1 MKKRV
6 IFTGIIALMA
16 VTALFAGCTT
26 QTDSGERGTTTS
38 ATPAGTTPGATSG
51 TMEIPYP
58 IVDTGQVKCY
68 NNEDEITCPEE
79 GQTFYGQDA
88 QYSGNQPAYT
98 VSSDD
103 LTVYDEVT
111 GLTWQKTPDTT
122 GLSWEE
128 AYEYCESLELG
139 GYDDW
144 RMPTTKELFSISD
157 FSEGWPY
164 LDTAYFDLA
173 ETGSVSKDEQ
183 YWTEKYVGT
192 TVEGG
197 SDAAFGVNHGTG
209 HIKAY
214 PAKVS
219 GRMGNYVRAVR
230 GDIYGV
236 NDFTDNGDGT
246 VTDSATGLMW
256 QKTDSGTGM
265 DWDNA
270 LTYAENMTLAG
281 YDDWRLPNVK
291 ELQSIVDY
299 THAPSA
305 SDAANVGP
313 AIDTDFFE
321 ITGLP
326 SGTTDYTPDYGY
338 YWTSTSAYFGK
349 DSPEYYYAWYV
360 AFGSSVG
367 NDGADFHGAGA
378 VRFDTKVEDGPLGE
392 GGERYYNY
400 VLCVRG

>member
-1 MKKRV
+1 MKKQ
-6 IFTGIIALMA
+6 ILTIGIIA
-16 VTALFAGCTT
+16 VIIITAFFAGCIT
-26 QTDSGERGTTTS
+26 QTETGETE
-38 ATPAGTTPGATSG
+38 TTPGV
-51 TMEIPYP
+51 MELYP
-58 IVDTGQVKCY
+58 IVDTGQVNCY
-68 NNEDEITCPEE
+68 NNEEEISCPAE
-79 GQTFYGQDA
+79 GEAFYGQDA
-88 QYSGNQPAYT
+88 QFSGNQPAYT
-98 VSSDD
+98 VSDD
-103 LTVYDEVT
+103 GFTVYDEVT
-111 GLTWQKTPDTT
+111 GLTWQRSPAAN
-122 GLSWEE
+122 GLSWDE
-128 AYEYCESLELG
+128 AYEYCGSLTLG

-164 LDTAYFDLA
+164 LDTTYFDLA

-219 GRMGNYVRAVR
+219 GQMGNYVRAVR

-236 NDFTDNGDGT
+236 NNFTDNGDGT
-246 VTDSATGLMW
+246 ITDNATGLMW
-256 QKTDSGTGM
+256 QKADSGAGM

-305 SDAANVGP
+305 GDAANVGP
-313 AIDTDFFE
+313 AIDTDLFDLTE
-321 ITGLP
+321 LP
-326 SGTTDYTPDYGY
+326 SGTTDYSPDYGY

-367 NDGADFHGAGA
+367 SDGADFHGAGA

-400 VLCVRG
+400 VLCVRDIDQ